1 MASTSSSFRSELNI
15 PVKKDPRTFEQ
26 SRKDLVTKLEK
37 SYKTSSTAD
46 TTGDSVSTMSSQ
58 SVKSSTRSTGAGPLA
73 GNWEFQRSRWIDE
86 AKKQFDEDVRRMR
99 NNMFALE
106 PVDDFDID
114 NWDNFGSGDHG
125 FEAMER
131 RMQAMREQMDRQMGI
146 MGTGGSMGTPMG
158 LPSTGGHH
166 QVSSH
171 FSSSSTRTINDGG
184 VVKSNTSTTQESRQ
198 TVDGVTTGTKSH
210 SSASNTSK
218 LGAGGISA
226 DRQILTSAAPGAV
239 IPTTPGSAGVM
250 DFLSNAYEVGDDGL
264 VHFKIRFDAKDFA
277 PEDIDVT
284 TVGNRLTVHA
294 HKTVKTATSESSR
307 EFSRSVDLPSTIDH
321 EEFSC
326 SLTEDGV
333 LVLDAPVKAPDYASI
348 TFDSSHNLGIRPKDS
363 AALKSAETQIT
374 NSMSSMKIT
383 GQSGPVILNDGVGG
397 RKIHLEVPVEPD
409 YTADDLCVRM
419 EANQICVSGKKER
432 SSDRS
437 TTSSTSKSSEFTE
450 FSRTFE
456 VPETIDPFT
465 VSAVLKDRTLIIEA
479 PLLCTV

>member
-1 MASTSSSFRSELNI
+1 MSSTSSSFRSEINI

-37 SYKTSSTAD
+37 SYKSSSMTDAGED
-46 TTGDSVSTMSSQ
+46 AISSVSSQ
-58 SVKSSTRSTGAGPLA
+58 NVKSTTRSSGAGPLTT
-73 GNWEFQRSRWIDE
+73 GSSWEFQRSKWIDD
-86 AKKQFDEDVRRMR
+86 ARRKFDEDVRRMR
-99 NNMFALE
+99 SNMFALE
-106 PVDDFDID
+106 VCLPMDEFDLE
-114 NWDNFGSGDHG
+114 NWDNFSSLTGGPGGADHG

-131 RMQAMREQMDRQMGI
+131 RMQALRQQMDSQMRMLGP
-146 MGTGGSMGTPMG
+146 GGGHP
-158 LPSTGGHH
+158 GGHH
-166 QVSSH
+166 QMTSH
-171 FSSSSTRTINDGG
+171 FSSSSTRTVNDGG
-184 VVKSNTSTTQESRQ
+184 VVTSNTSTTQESRQ

-210 SSASNTSK
+210 SSSSNTNR
-218 LGAGGISA
+218 LGSGVDQQLVESAG
-226 DRQILTSAAPGAV
+226 APGAV
-239 IPTTPGSAGVM
+239 VPTTPGSPALM

-294 HKTVKTATSESSR
+294 SKSVKTATSTSSR
-307 EFSRSVDLPSTIDH
+307 EFSRTVDLPRSIDH
-321 EEFSC
+321 EKFQC

-363 AALKSAETQIT
+363 SALKSAETQVT
-374 NSMSSMKIT
+374 VR
-383 GQSGPVILNDGVGG
+383 GQSGPVVLNDGAGG
-397 RKIHLEVPVEPD
+397 RKLHLEVPIEAGF
-409 YTADDLCVRM
+409 TANDLCVRM
-419 EANQICVSGKKER
+419 DANKICISGKKER

-437 TTSSTSKSSEFTE
+437 TSSGSSSKSSEFAE

-465 VSAVLKDRTLIIEA
+465 VSAVLKGDTLVIEA

>member
-1 MASTSSSFRSELNI
+1 
-15 PVKKDPRTFEQ
+15 
-26 SRKDLVTKLEK
+26 
-37 SYKTSSTAD
+37 
-46 TTGDSVSTMSSQ
+46 
-58 SVKSSTRSTGAGPLA
+58 
-73 GNWEFQRSRWIDE
+73 
-86 AKKQFDEDVRRMR
+86 
-99 NNMFALE
+99 
-106 PVDDFDID
+106 
-114 NWDNFGSGDHG
+114 
-125 FEAMER
+125 MER
-131 RMQAMREQMDRQMGI
+131 RMQAMREQMDSQMR
-146 MGTGGSMGTPMG
+146 MMSSGGAPMLG
-158 LPSTGGHH
+158 PSSGGHH
-166 QVSSH
+166 QMTSH
-171 FSSSSTRTINDGG
+171 FSSSSTRTVNDGG

-198 TVDGVTTGTKSH
+198 TIDGVTTGTKSH
-210 SSASNTSK
+210 SSSSSTNK

-226 DRQILTSAAPGAV
+226 DRQLLTSSAPGAV
-239 IPTTPGSAGVM
+239 IPTTPGSPGVM

-294 HKTVKTATSESSR
+294 NKSVKTNTSESTR
-307 EFSRSVDLPSTIDH
+307 EFSRSVDLPRSIDH
-321 EEFSC
+321 EKFSC

-363 AALKSAETQIT
+363 AALKAAETQVT
-374 NSMSSMKIT
+374 SSMSALSIT
-383 GQSGPVILNDGVGG
+383 GQSGPVILNDGAGG
-397 RKIHLEVPVEPD
+397 RKIHLEVPIESE
-409 YTADDLCVRM
+409 YSADDLCVRM

-437 TTSSTSKSSEFTE
+437 TSGSTSKSSEFSE

-465 VSAVLKDRTLIIEA
+465 VSAVLKDRTLVIEA